1 MAHYSICNL
10 NSLIVSLANIVSQY
24 DETLSET
31 IQNYDSMEAQVM
43 ESLDESR
50 EYWNNFANDERLSSG
65 EQAGTVIESIESLLT
80 RMRAILAELARLDK
94 SFDKYYSK
102 HKEDSSLL
110 TDDLNETTD
119 YLAIVRRLSDK
130 LRLEANE
137 CSKTIKA
144 FPFQNLEMAFLGKR
158 KKKYADLIGY
168 YSQAEQMQILLVRIC
183 QEKHL
188 NTGMRLPLAEMKKL
202 LKLNVR
208 AQI

>member
-144 FPFQNLEMAFLGKR
+144 FPFQNLEMAFFGKT
-158 KKKYADLIGY
+158 KEK
-168 YSQAEQMQILLVRIC
+168 VR
-183 QEKHL
+183 
-188 NTGMRLPLAEMKKL
+188 RLDWVLFSSRTDRRYCL
-202 LKLNVR
+202 
-208 AQI
+208 